1 MGVSVEVHKI
11 LKFTIC
17 DTVCF
22 FYLLQMELLMKNRVK
37 HPHKFLELMNE
48 FVQNYFRFVYLPI

>member
-17 DTVCF
+17 DTVF
-22 FYLLQMELLMKNRVK
+22 FSFTSDGALDEKSCQTST
-37 HPHKFLELMNE
+37 
-48 FVQNYFRFVYLPI
+48 